1 MRCAAVVLLA
11 LAMAGCGG
19 EGRSGP
25 LAWSGDAQV
34 FEHPTL
40 PEDRILTGMLRN
52 DGLERVRIDVGDVR
66 MLAAD
71 GTAVPATPVFL
82 QAFGKSLWSAGR
94 GPEQVPDSEL
104 MRTGRIALL
113 KPGEQVPL
121 TVAWHAAD
129 GAPARVDWGGG
140 SLAVP
145 SQRAAQSTPDL
156 R

>member
-1 MRCAAVVLLA
+1 MRRAAVLA
-11 LAMAGCGG
+11 LALAAIAGCGG
-19 EGRSGP
+19 DGRSGP
-25 LAWSGDAQV
+25 LAWSDGAQV

-40 PEDRILTGMLRN
+40 PEDRVLTGFLRN

-82 QAFGKSLWSAGR
+82 QAFGKSLWSPGR
-94 GPEQVPDSEL
+94 GPERMPASEL

-113 KPGEQVPL
+113 KPGEKIPL

-129 GAPARVDWGGG
+129 GAPAVVDYGAG
-140 SLAVP
+140 SLQVP
-145 SQRAAQSTPDL
+145 K
-156 R
+156 